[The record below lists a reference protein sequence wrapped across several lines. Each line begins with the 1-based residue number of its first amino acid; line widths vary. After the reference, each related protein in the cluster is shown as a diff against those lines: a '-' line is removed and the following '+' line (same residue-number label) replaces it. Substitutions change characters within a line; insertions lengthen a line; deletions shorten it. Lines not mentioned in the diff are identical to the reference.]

1 MMMVGMACG
10 RAFGTDRYNQRRVSI
25 VFLTYAFIAV
35 IGLVHHFDFPQAVNQ
50 RNHIDHAVFIGFAGE
65 ALRLAVVMS

>member
-1 MMMVGMACG
+1 MMEGMACS
-10 RAFGTDRYNQRRVSI
+10 RAFGADRYDQRCISFV
-25 VFLTYAFIAV
+25 LLAYAFIAV

-65 ALRLAVVMS
+65 ALRFAVVMG